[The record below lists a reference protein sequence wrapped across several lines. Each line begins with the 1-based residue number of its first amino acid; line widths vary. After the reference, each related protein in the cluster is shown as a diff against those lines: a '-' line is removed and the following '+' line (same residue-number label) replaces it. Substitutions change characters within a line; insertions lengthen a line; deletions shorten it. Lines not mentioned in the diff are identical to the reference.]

1 MIYAQLPTEGDHIGR
16 PLPFYLAMEEWLARR
31 EDPDSYFFM
40 WQVDPTV
47 ICGRHQDVELETD
60 LDFCH
65 SHDIRVVRRKSGGGC
80 VYADRNNIMMSYI
93 TPSADV
99 MTTFGEYTSG
109 VASMLRSLGL
119 DATADTSRNDVLIG
133 GRKVSGNAF
142 YHLPGRS
149 IVHGTMLYDTDRAM
163 MAGAITP
170 SRAKMLSKG
179 VKSVESRI
187 TTVKEH
193 STIGI
198 EAFKRAVRESLCG
211 GHTLTLTDA
220 DIEEIERM
228 AEEYFADSWLYRRRS
243 RSGSGRRIE
252 GVGEIRPRVITGS
265 DGLIERV
272 ELSGDFFAITD
283 PETELKERLK
293 GVAPERATIAT
304 AIEGWDASQYV
315 AGLTTEVLATLI
327 SEAIQK

>member
-1 MIYAQLPTEGDHIGR
+1 MIYAQLPAEGDHIGR

-31 EDPDSYFFM
+31 EGTESYFFM

-60 LDFCH
+60 LDFCR
-65 SHDIRVVRRKSGGGC
+65 SHGIRVVRRKSGGGC

-99 MTTFGEYTSG
+99 VTTFGEYTSG
-109 VASMLRSLGL
+109 VAAMLRSLGL
-119 DATADTSRNDVLIG
+119 DARADTSRNDVLIG

-149 IVHGTMLYDTDRAM
+149 IVHGTMLYDADPEM
-163 MAGAITP
+163 MSGAITP
-170 SRAKMLSKG
+170 SRAKMQSKG

-193 STIGI
+193 SSIGL
-198 EAFKRAVRESLCG
+198 EEFKRAVRESLCG
-211 GHTLTLTDA
+211 DRTLRLTNA
-220 DIEEIERM
+220 DTEEIERM
-228 AEEYFADSWLYRRRS
+228 SEEYFADSWLYRRRS
-243 RSGSGRRIE
+243 RRDAGRRIE
-252 GVGEIRPRVITGS
+252 GIGEIRPRIITDD

-272 ELSGDFFAITD
+272 ELSGDFFAIID
-283 PETELKERLK
+283 PESGLLDRLK
-293 GVAPERATIAT
+293 GVRSDREAIA
-304 AIEGWDASQYV
+304 AALNGYDASRYV
-315 AGLTTEVLATLI
+315 AGLTTEVLLDVI
-327 SEAIQK
+327 CEGI

>member
-1 MIYAQLPTEGDHIGR
+1 MIYAQLPAEGDHIGR

-31 EDPDSYFFM
+31 EGTESYFFM

-60 LDFCH
+60 LDFCR
-65 SHDIRVVRRKSGGGC
+65 SHGIRVVRRKSGGGC

-99 MTTFGEYTSG
+99 VTTFGEYTSG
-109 VASMLRSLGL
+109 VAAMLRSLGL
-119 DATADTSRNDVLIG
+119 DARADTSRNDVLIG

-149 IVHGTMLYDTDRAM
+149 IVHGTMLYDADPEM
-163 MAGAITP
+163 MSGAITP
-170 SRAKMLSKG
+170 SRAKMQSKG

-193 STIGI
+193 SAIGL
-198 EAFKRAVRESLCG
+198 EEFKRAVRGSLCG
-211 GHTLTLTDA
+211 DRTLRLTNA
-220 DIEEIERM
+220 DTEEIERM
-228 AEEYFADSWLYRRRS
+228 SEEYFADSWLYRRRS
-243 RSGSGRRIE
+243 RRDAGRRIE
-252 GVGEIRPRVITGS
+252 GIGEIRPRIITDD

-272 ELSGDFFAITD
+272 ELSGDFFAIID
-283 PETELKERLK
+283 PESGLLERLK
-293 GVAPERATIAT
+293 GVRPDREAIA
-304 AIEGWDASQYV
+304 AALKGYDASRYV
-315 AGLTTEVLATLI
+315 AGLTTEVLLDVI
-327 SEAIQK
+327 CEGI